1 MKKTLLSFIA
11 LVMGVFYF
19 TAAKAEIAI
28 SGYQEFYM
36 GSGDQ
41 SKILGYDAATYGDT
55 SFSGLSNGR
64 FTRIN
69 AVATTTLDSG
79 IGVTGTITLAK
90 DSDVGGDADTS
101 NVAVDQRD
109 IIFSGNFGNIAIG
122 NNFSAGSMMHYR
134 GTTLIPTAEP
144 DNDQRNRFGTMG
156 NDTVGFGRM
165 DEAGFALD
173 PIKIRYM
180 SNVYEGFSLGVSYTP
195 CSGRGSG
202 SPSATDCNAATAA
215 TIQTHGAY
223 SSLTD
228 WVLKYATEVDGV
240 GIGITYGYQ
249 TGTSH
254 IITGTQYNDLEGTI
268 WSGQLTYGG
277 LTAIYRH
284 VDLGDSGQITANTD
298 DGDETADVMAVRYD
312 MGNFSIGYAS
322 VETEKG
328 VTSQT
333 ANNEDSFSGLG
344 VGYNLGGG
352 VNIEAAYMSV
362 EQMSGTTTE
371 TDIDILLTKLSF
383 GF

>member
-1 MKKTLLSFIA
+1 
-11 LVMGVFYF
+11 
-19 TAAKAEIAI
+19 
-28 SGYQEFYM
+28 
-36 GSGDQ
+36 
-41 SKILGYDAATYGDT
+41 
-55 SFSGLSNGR
+55 
-64 FTRIN
+64 
-69 AVATTTLDSG
+69 
-79 IGVTGTITLAK
+79 
-90 DSDVGGDADTS
+90 
-101 NVAVDQRD
+101 
-109 IIFSGNFGNIAIG
+109 
-122 NNFSAGSMMHYR
+122 MMHFR

-228 WVLKYATEVDGV
+228 WVLKYQTEVDGV
-240 GIGITYGYQ
+240 GVGITYGYQ

-254 IITGTQYNDLEGTI
+254 IITGTEYNDLEGTI

-298 DGDETADVMAVRYD
+298 DGDETGDVLAVRYD

-333 ANNEDSFSGLG
+333 ANNEDSFSGIG

>member
-1 MKKTLLSFIA
+1 MKKTLISILAMVYAVF
-11 LVMGVFYF
+11 LVS
-19 TAAKAEIAI
+19 AAKSEIAI

-41 SKILGYDAATYGDT
+41 SKILSNDASTYGDT
-55 SFSGLSNGR
+55 SFSGFSNGR
-64 FTRIN
+64 FTRITFVGN
-69 AVATTTLDSG
+69 TTLDSG
-79 IGVTGTITLAK
+79 INVTGTLNFSK
-90 DSDVGGDADTS
+90 DADDSGDSDTS
-101 NVAVDQRD
+101 NIAVDQND
-109 IIFSGNFGNIAIG
+109 IVFSGSFGNIAFG

-156 NDTVGFGRM
+156 DDTVGFGRQ

-180 SNVYEGFSLGVSYTP
+180 TNVYDGFSMGVSYTP
-195 CSGRGSG
+195 CSARGSG
-202 SPSATDCNAATAA
+202 SASGTDCNSSTAA

-228 WVLKYATEVDGV
+228 WVFKYETEME
-240 GIGITYGYQ
+240 GIGLGLTYGYQ
-249 TGTSH
+249 TGTAGVLS
-254 IITGTQYNDLEGTI
+254 GTEYNDLEGTI
-268 WSGQLTYGG
+268 YSAQVKVAG

-284 VDLGDSGQITANTD
+284 VDLGDSGQIKTNVD
-298 DGDETADVMAVRYD
+298 DGDETSDVFAVRYD
-312 MGNFSIGYAS
+312 VGNFSIGYAN

-333 ANNEDSFSGLG
+333 ANNSDSFNGLG
-344 VGYNLGGG
+344 LGYNLGGG

-371 TDIDILLTKLSF
+371 TDIDIILTKLSF